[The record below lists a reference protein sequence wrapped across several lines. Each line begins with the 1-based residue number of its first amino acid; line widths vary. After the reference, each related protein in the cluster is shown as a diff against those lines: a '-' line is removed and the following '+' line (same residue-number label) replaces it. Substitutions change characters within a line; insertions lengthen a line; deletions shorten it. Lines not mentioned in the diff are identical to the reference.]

1 MNKYLKVYVL
11 ILLKKDFIHEQKTL
25 NSFQFLVVACLWIYK
40 NDVIIG
46 LAYVH
51 SLTCILDT

>member
-25 NSFQFLVVACLWIYK
+25 NSFQFLVVLFKQPVCEFTK
-40 NDVIIG
+40 MT
-46 LAYVH
+46 
-51 SLTCILDT
+51 S

>member
-25 NSFQFLVVACLWIYK
+25 NSFQFLVV
-40 NDVIIG
+40 
-46 LAYVH
+46 
-51 SLTCILDT
+51 SLFVNLQK